1 MGLKKTE
8 ILKDVPMTTD
18 SGTSAAIERLTIG
31 NAKSTDKKIN
41 GYKPRDF
48 DAEARGKTRCV
59 QFQSALESPAIAGM
73 KFRTMEEYLA
83 LCKQAADFGTNYTF
97 GE

>member
-31 NAKSTDKKIN
+31 NAKATDKKIN

-59 QFQSALESPAIAGM
+59 QFEAALQSPAIAGM
-73 KFRTMEEYLA
+73 RFKTMEEYLE
-83 LCKQAADFGTNYTF
+83 LVKQAAEAGVKFTF